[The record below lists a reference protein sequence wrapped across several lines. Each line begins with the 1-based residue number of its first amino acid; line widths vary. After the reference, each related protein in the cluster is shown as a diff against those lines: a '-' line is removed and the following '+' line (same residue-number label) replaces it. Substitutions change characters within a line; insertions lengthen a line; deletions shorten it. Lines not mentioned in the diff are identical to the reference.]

1 MLTWQNVFRSFL
13 SSTAPW
19 RHACGAV
26 GRTGE
31 KTKCLLLKKTTRFL
45 KKTTLV
51 LKKSTLVFSR
61 GL

>member
-1 MLTWQNVFRSFL
+1 MATRLW
-13 SSTAPW
+13 SSRQDW
-19 RHACGAV
+19 R
-26 GRTGE
+26 

-45 KKTTLV
+45 KKSTLV